1 MYASGIAC
9 NDNILGRFI
18 LHGEKKTAKPQ
29 NTRPHIYISL
39 NHKSVFCVILRSSKD
54 FYTCKTG
61 GLMSEALHSV
71 ILLHPMLFSVFF
83 TFVCR
88 LSLILRKSDM
98 VYRHVSL
105 YQQLLDYIVW
115 VRTLQENMILS
126 NNEDIYCGTTRGGI
140 QGVGSPS

>member
-1 MYASGIAC
+1 
-9 NDNILGRFI
+9 
-18 LHGEKKTAKPQ
+18 
-29 NTRPHIYISL
+29 
-39 NHKSVFCVILRSSKD
+39 
-54 FYTCKTG
+54 
-61 GLMSEALHSV
+61 MSETLHFV

-105 YQQLLDYIVW
+105 YQQLLDCIVW
-115 VRTLQENMILS
+115 VRTLQENMILT
-126 NNEDIYCGTTRGGI
+126 NNEDIYSGTTRGGI